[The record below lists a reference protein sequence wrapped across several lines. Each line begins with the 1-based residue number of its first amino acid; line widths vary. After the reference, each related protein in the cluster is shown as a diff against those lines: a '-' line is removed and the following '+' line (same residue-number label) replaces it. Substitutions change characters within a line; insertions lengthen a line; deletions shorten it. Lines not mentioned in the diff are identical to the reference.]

1 MPDAEAGNALLL
13 HINADIEAPLVML
26 HDIRHGKRHVLAAAL
41 PAEAFQPG
49 REAARHTA
57 PAAPHGKIHLR
68 LHTRGRKPED
78 IFQQTDDKMSSFHC
92 DAYGTQLGNLTPVEN
107 KIQMQADPQIPRQ
120 LKTGCDIP
128 GIAGIS
134 RQQPVLFILRFMH
147 E

>member
-1 MPDAEAGNALLL
+1 MYWPPRSLRRLSSLVVKL
-13 HINADIEAPLVML
+13 HGTL
-26 HDIRHGKRHVLAAAL
+26 RL
-41 PAEAFQPG
+41 PP
-49 REAARHTA
+49 
-57 PAAPHGKIHLR
+57 PHGKIHLR
-68 LHTRGRKPED
+68 LHTRGRKPGD

-134 RQQPVLFILRFMH
+134 RQPPVLFSSIYA
-147 E
+147 